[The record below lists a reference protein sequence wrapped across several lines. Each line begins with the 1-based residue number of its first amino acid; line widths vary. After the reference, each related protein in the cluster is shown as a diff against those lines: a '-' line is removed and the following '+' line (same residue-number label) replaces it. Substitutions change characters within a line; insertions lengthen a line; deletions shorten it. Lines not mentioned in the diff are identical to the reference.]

1 MYVCVCVYL
10 LVVVGRKKVRIWDIV
25 VGGDLRSVACF
36 LQLKDTESVCNKDGD
51 KYLGRAVNIV
61 SSVINSMKR

>member
-1 MYVCVCVYL
+1 MCVY
-10 LVVVGRKKVRIWDIV
+10 VYIYSCSGKEKVRIWDIV